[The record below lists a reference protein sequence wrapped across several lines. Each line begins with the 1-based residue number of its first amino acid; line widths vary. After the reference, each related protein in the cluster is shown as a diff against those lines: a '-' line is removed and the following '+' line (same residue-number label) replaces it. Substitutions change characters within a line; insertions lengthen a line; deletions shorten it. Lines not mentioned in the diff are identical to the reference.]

1 MSILARVVGSAMLLG
16 EKSLRS
22 QETLTE
28 IVSGPRPDA
37 PVTRTARGRVTVRR
51 SRVAALTVTEFVP
64 RARRRGPTLLYL
76 HGGAFVAPIQSA
88 HWSIVGTLLSGDVSA
103 AVVPSYPLIPE
114 GSAATVIPRLL
125 DLYADIVGRGGP
137 VVVAGDSAGATL
149 AVNLAQR
156 TAAAGLPPPSTLL
169 LYSPWLD
176 LGVSNPLMRDIECRD
191 PVLSR
196 EGLACA
202 GRSWAAPVPPTDPE
216 VSPIHG
222 DLSMLPE
229 THVYQGGRDILA
241 PDAEDFVA
249 AARRAGSPAH
259 LHLYPDAFHCFVGAR
274 WLPESRHALR
284 HSVRLL

>member
-1 MSILARVVGSAMLLG
+1 MSMIARVVGSAMLLG
-16 EKSLRS
+16 GKSLRS

-28 IVSGPRPDA
+28 LTSAPRQDA
-37 PVTRTARGRVTVRR
+37 PVTRAARRRVTVRR
-51 SRVAALTVTEFVP
+51 CEDSPLAATALVP
-64 RARRRGPTLLYL
+64 RVRTRGPILLYL
-76 HGGAFVAPIQSA
+76 HGGAFVSPIQAA
-88 HWSIVGTLLSGDVSA
+88 HWSIVERLLSGDVSA
-103 AVVPSYPLIPE
+103 AVVPSYPLLPE
-114 GSAATVIPRLL
+114 GSATTVIPRIV
-125 DLYADIVGRGGP
+125 DLYADIVGRGEP

-149 AVNLAQR
+149 ALNLAQR
-156 TAAAGLPPPSTLL
+156 TAAAGLPSPRALL

-202 GRSWAAPVPPTDPE
+202 GRSWSAPALPTDPA
-216 VSPIHG
+216 VSPLHG
-222 DLSMLPE
+222 DLSGLPE

-241 PDAEDFVA
+241 PDAKDFVE

-274 WLPESRHALR
+274 WLPEARHALR
-284 HSVRLL
+284 HSVQLL